1 MLQTSQMLNARFG
14 DSFTSI
20 EPLNK
25 MENPFDGKTFEI
37 FNNLFSIYGTITP
50 RGGVL
55 SLAGNIFEKSFADPA
70 LLTGQNL
77 TETVFWQTSED
88 NFRLINEAVESA
100 GKGITSKTIL
110 QFRVSKED
118 IRFIEL
124 HLFPVY
130 EDDKAKIKHIILC
143 GQDVTAR
150 EKEIEF
156 YKRRGEQLLYA
167 AESAEIGL
175 WFWNLSEEKI
185 YSTPKCNEFFEISP
199 FEAISYE
206 DFLEVVHPD
215 DRQKLVDAFLGSQK
229 NGAEYDVEYRVI
241 YSDGGVQWLST
252 RGKTYLDAD
261 GKAANMMGVVRRI
274 TDRKNADEELARV
287 YELERK
293 ARDEAEVAN
302 RTKDYFLALVS
313 HELRSPLNAILGWTK
328 ILLTKEVNEETRRS
342 ALQTIERSALSQA
355 KLIGD
360 LVDSSRIAS
369 GKLRLEMRSMNLFDA
384 VNTVFNSQKPTAEAK
399 NINLTF
405 EHNTQDAPVFGDLVR
420 LQQVFT
426 NLLSNAL
433 KFTPEGGNI
442 EINLTASDEKV
453 MISIKDDGQGISPET
468 LPFIFRQFSQGD
480 QSIARDQA
488 GLGLGLS
495 IVRTL
500 VEKHEGTVIADS
512 KGIGKGAVF
521 TVTLPL
527 IETTRNIPVEK
538 RESKNKEKTPLS
550 RVKILCVE
558 DDLDSREVLELFLE
572 QNGASVV
579 SVESAAEAMS
589 VLDKNGRVF
598 DVIISDLAMP
608 NEDGYS
614 LISQIRKSSPE
625 RGSKIPALALSAFT
639 TKENKEKAFSVGFQ
653 KYHTKPFEPD
663 LLINEILDLVKK
675 QSEKVEM

>member
-1 MLQTSQMLNARFG
+1 
-14 DSFTSI
+14 
-20 EPLNK
+20 
-25 MENPFDGKTFEI
+25 MENPFNGQTFEI
-37 FNNLFSIYGTITP
+37 FKNLFSIYGTITP
-50 RGGVL
+50 QGKVL
-55 SLAGNIFEKSFADPA
+55 SLAGSIFEKSFADPN

-88 NFRLINEAVESA
+88 NFRLITEAVEAA
-100 GKGITSKTIL
+100 GKGIASKTIL

-124 HLFPVY
+124 SLFPVY
-130 EDDKAKIKHIILC
+130 EEDSPKIKHIILC

-156 YKRRGEQLLYA
+156 YRRRGEQLLYA
-167 AESAEIGL
+167 AESAGIGL

-199 FEAISYE
+199 FEAITYE

-215 DRQKLVDAFLGSQK
+215 DRQKLVDAFLESQK

-241 YSDGGVQWLST
+241 YSDGSVHWLST
-252 RGKTYLDAD
+252 CGKTYLDAE
-261 GKAANMMGVVRRI
+261 GNAANIMGVVRRI
-274 TDRKNADEELARV
+274 TDRKNADEELSRV

-293 ARDEAEVAN
+293 ARDEAEEAN

-342 ALQTIERSALSQA
+342 ALQTIERSAMSQA

-369 GKLRLEMRSMNLFDA
+369 GKLRLEMRPMNLFDA

-399 NINLTF
+399 KINLKF
-405 EHNTQDAPVFGDLVR
+405 EHNTENAPVFGDLIR

-426 NLLSNAL
+426 NLLTNAL
-433 KFTPEGGNI
+433 KFTPEGGDVKV
-442 EINLTASDEKV
+442 NLSASDDKV
-453 MISIKDDGQGISPET
+453 VISIKDDGQGISPET

-480 QSIARDQA
+480 QSIVRDQA

-495 IVRTL
+495 IVKTL
-500 VEKHEGTVIADS
+500 VQKHEGMVTADS
-512 KGIGKGAVF
+512 DGIGKGAVF

-527 IETTRNIPVEK
+527 IKTTRNISVEE
-538 RESKNKEKTPLS
+538 RESKNTEESPLS
-550 RVKILCVE
+550 RVKILCIE

-572 QNGASVV
+572 QNGAAVT
-579 SVESAAEAMS
+579 SVESAAEAVA
-589 VLDKNGRVF
+589 VLDKNGGVF

-614 LISQIRKSSPE
+614 LISQVRKFSPE
-625 RGSKIPALALSAFT
+625 KGGKVPALALSAFT

-663 LLINEILDLVKK
+663 LLISDILDLVKK
-675 QSEKVEM
+675 